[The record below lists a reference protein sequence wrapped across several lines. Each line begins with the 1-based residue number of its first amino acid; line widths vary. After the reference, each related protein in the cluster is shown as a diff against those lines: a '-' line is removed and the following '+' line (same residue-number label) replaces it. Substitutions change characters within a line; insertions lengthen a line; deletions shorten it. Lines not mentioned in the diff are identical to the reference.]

1 MRINTND
8 TKRSVFLI
16 LILLVFILF
25 DDTIAQIN
33 EVTEDYLSLQNGFIN
48 PPDESH
54 VKTYWWWLNGAAD
67 KGRIREELISFREVG
82 ISAVDI
88 FDIGT
93 PDHSDTRSIVDS
105 GPAFM
110 SDEYLENIG
119 YAVEVADE
127 LGMKIGL
134 NLASSWNAGGEWIPP
149 KHASKSLYFSKVNVN
164 GADNNQEIDIP
175 FPTLR
180 KEDDRGRNIIIE
192 YDDNGRPAYY
202 DEVAV
207 IAKPSHKEAV
217 YPDTSQILNLT
228 KYLDSE
234 NNTLN
239 WDAPEGNWDVYR
251 YIVANSGR
259 QVVLPSE
266 NSWGPIIDHYDA
278 DAMEFHVNYFI
289 DRLSTVIDNIE
300 ESALSYLY
308 LASYEARGF
317 SWTTLLPDSFKNQ
330 HGYDVYKFLPSLH
343 IQDSFVQSGYPGD
356 DVAQGFLYDFN
367 QTISEMM
374 INNHYRKGRK
384 VANRVGLKLISES
397 GGPGLPLHNAPVEAL
412 AALGALDIPRGEF
425 WYKHARWTTED
436 VRFAHGDSLDLLQM
450 VKGPAAAGNIYKKP
464 QVEME
469 AFTSWRQWQTG
480 PYDIK
485 SIGDRAFAEGMNR
498 VVVHGASHNPKGTGY
513 PGIVYHAGTHYNDK
527 RVWWPKIKPFNEYLS
542 RISFMA
548 QEGSFYSD
556 VLYYHG
562 DQAPNIV
569 RAKNQDF
576 SVGAGYDYEVI
587 NTDILLRDLT
597 VEDGKLVLPGV
608 GRYHVMVLDP
618 SDTINPLVL
627 DKIIELANQG
637 GIILGKKPHEK
648 PGLSF
653 DEWSTEEIQTKIT
666 NHWTTVGSQNHSKE
680 NLSSGKIIDG
690 ISALEALQLL
700 DIKPDIA
707 YFGQKLN
714 GPLDY
719 IHYKTENLSYYFVR
733 NTTDN
738 WLTKSVKFREA
749 DKVPELW
756 NPVTSQQHSFSVY
769 KMLDDQISIPLT
781 FKPND
786 AYFVVFREG
795 EEDSVWEEIVNNQ
808 GVSPAYGITNK
819 GYVFR
824 DAGEVRLQ
832 KAGQT
837 NEFSTGNQ
845 SFSIDGEWQLEFA
858 ENWGAPTSTV
868 LPELISWTDSENE
881 GIKYFSGIATYHK
894 SFDLSFNPDTLSAE
908 YRIYLNLGDLEK
920 VGDVWLNGDPLGIT
934 WAKPHEY
941 DITEYIQSGDN
952 ALIVEIANVWANRVI
967 GDART
972 GEDFTTTNITNVRG
986 TPWEDVSLVPSGL
999 LGPVSVELR
1008 KVLQAER

>member
-1 MRINTND
+1 MRFSINTL
-8 TKRSVFLI
+8 KFLSA
-16 LILLVFILF
+16 LLLVFVASIQSHNTFAQGSDEAADYEILK
-25 DDTIAQIN
+25 
-33 EVTEDYLSLQNGFIN
+33 NGFLH
-48 PPDESH
+48 PPDDAH
-54 VKTYWWWLNGAAD
+54 VKTYWWWINGSAD
-67 KGRIREELISFREVG
+67 KERIREELEAFRRAG

-93 PDHSDTRSIVDS
+93 PDHSDSRDIVEP

-110 SDEYLENIG
+110 NDEYLEYIA

-149 KHASKSLYFSKVNVN
+149 KHASKSLYFSKINVT

-207 IAKPSHKEAV
+207 IAVPSHNETA
-217 YPDTSQILNLT
+217 YPDTSEILNLT

-239 WDAPEGNWDVYR
+239 WDAPEGDWEVYR

-289 DRLSTVIDNIE
+289 DRLSTVIDDIE

-317 SWTTLLPDSFKNQ
+317 SWTTVLPETFRSQ

-343 IQDSFVQSGYPGD
+343 IQDSFVQSGYPED
-356 DVAQGFLYDFN
+356 DTAQGFLYDFN
-367 QTISEMM
+367 QTISDMM
-374 INNHYRKGRK
+374 INNHYRKGRE
-384 VANRVGLKLISES
+384 VANKVGLQLISES

-412 AALGALDIPRGEF
+412 GALGALDIPRGEF
-425 WYKHARWTTED
+425 WYQHSRWTTED

-450 VKGPAAAGNIYKKP
+450 VKGPTAAGNIYQKP

-498 VVVHGASHNPKGTGY
+498 VVVHGASHNPEGTGY

-527 RVWWPKIKPFNEYLS
+527 RVWWPKVKPFNDYLS
-542 RISFMA
+542 RISYMA

-576 SVGAGYDYEVI
+576 SVGSGYDYEVV

-608 GRYHVMVLDP
+608 GEYHVMVLDP

-627 DKIIELANQG
+627 EKIIELANQG
-637 GIILGKKPHEK
+637 GIILGKKPQGK

-653 DEWSTEEIQTKIT
+653 DEWSTEEVQTKIS
-666 NHWTTVGSQNHSKE
+666 NNWTTVGTQNPSRE

-690 ISALEALQLL
+690 MSALEALQLL
-700 DIKPDIA
+700 GIKPDIA
-707 YFGQKLN
+707 YSGQKLN

-719 IHYKTENLSYYFVR
+719 IHYKTEDLSYYFVR
-733 NTTDN
+733 NTTDT
-738 WLTKSVKFREA
+738 WLTKNVNFRETG
-749 DKVPELW
+749 KVPELW
-756 NPVTSQQHSFSVY
+756 NPVTSDQHSLSVY
-769 KMLDDQISIPLT
+769 NVLEDQISIPLT

-786 AYFVVFREG
+786 AYFIVFREG
-795 EEDSVWEEIVNNQ
+795 DEQPAWEEMVTTEGDI
-808 GVSPAYGITNK
+808 PAYEVTNE

-824 DAGEVRLQ
+824 DLGEVRLQ
-832 KAGQT
+832 KADQV

-845 SFSIDGEWQLEFA
+845 SFSIEGEWQLEFPDI
-858 ENWGAPTSTV
+858 WGAPQTATF
-868 LPELISWTDSENE
+868 PELISWTESETE
-881 GIKYFSGIATYHK
+881 GIRYFSGVGTYHK
-894 SFDLSFNPDTLSAE
+894 TFDFTFEESELGSE
-908 YRIYLNLGDLEK
+908 YRVYLNLGDLEK
-920 VGDVWLNGDPLGIT
+920 VGEVWLNGDPLGIT

-941 DITEYIQSGDN
+941 DITEYIQSGNN
-952 ALIVEIANVWANRVI
+952 ALIIEIANVWANRVI

-986 TPWEDVSLVPSGL
+986 TPWEEVSLVPSGL

-1008 KVLQAER
+1008 KVVQPER